1 MRHEGWRGGRP
12 RRTRRAGLVVLLV
25 AGAIGA
31 APGAPATGRHE
42 AAAGAGATAAGTGRL
57 RAAPGPTVPPDLVDR
72 YLARR
77 PSLGPVTVI
86 DVAGEPPDRMLLAT
100 TLQGAV
106 NRTQARIYLVGAR
119 PAAQDE
125 YWLDQY
131 EADGLITVHARVGL
145 DAALA
150 TFAPELPGYV
160 IADPAEPWTIDTAT
174 TAAGATGGV
183 VATPT
188 TLATVAAAGLAE
200 LDDQRGRWTDAASAY
215 EAAADE
221 YRSQLAYPG
230 VAIQQPDHHAP
241 RDLYVQQGIL
251 TVFTRPSLADFDR
264 VYDLIETLPSGNPV
278 YGYVSDTGDEEV
290 TAVVRL
296 ARTGRFLIPTDTTS
310 NLSFHLAVGGQARAR
325 PSATAPVVEPCRADR
340 VNVAIAM
347 SDGDNLVIP
356 EGYYPMA
363 NRWNSPRR
371 GELPVGWGIT
381 PATAVL
387 MPAIWDHYVAGT
399 APGDEL
405 VDIMGLGYGLPSLMP
420 GGGAA
425 FLAASM
431 RLRAALGVR
440 TTWSLDALITDPAAG
455 GWTAW
460 ARAAAATGAPP
471 EGILLNYA
479 RWPGPAWYRTV
490 GGIGVLSARRSS
502 YDDGPAEIAAQIQA
516 LVDGPA
522 EDRPLVAFFPA
533 TVWNASYDQLADAMA
548 PLADQGVRFLTPA
561 EAFACLPEAPP
572 IIPTTEPAST
582 PTTSAPV
589 PAGGAGPVAGRPTYV
604 G

>member
-1 MRHEGWRGGRP
+1 M
-12 RRTRRAGLVVLLV
+12 
-25 AGAIGA
+25 
-31 APGAPATGRHE
+31 
-42 AAAGAGATAAGTGRL
+42 
-57 RAAPGPTVPPDLVDR
+57 
-72 YLARR
+72 
-77 PSLGPVTVI
+77 
-86 DVAGEPPDRMLLAT
+86 
-100 TLQGAV
+100 
-106 NRTQARIYLVGAR
+106 
-119 PAAQDE
+119 
-125 YWLDQY
+125 
-131 EADGLITVHARVGL
+131 AD
-145 DAALA
+145 
-150 TFAPELPGYV
+150 
-160 IADPAEPWTIDTAT
+160 
-174 TAAGATGGV
+174 
-183 VATPT
+183 
-188 TLATVAAAGLAE
+188 
-200 LDDQRGRWTDAASAY
+200 
-215 EAAADE
+215 
-221 YRSQLAYPG
+221 
-230 VAIQQPDHHAP
+230 
-241 RDLYVQQGIL
+241 
-251 TVFTRPSLADFDR
+251 
-264 VYDLIETLPSGNPV
+264 
-278 YGYVSDTGDEEV
+278 
-290 TAVVRL
+290 
-296 ARTGRFLIPTDTTS
+296 
-310 NLSFHLAVGGQARAR
+310 
-325 PSATAPVVEPCRADR
+325 
-340 VNVAIAM
+340 
-347 SDGDNLVIP
+347 
-356 EGYYPMA
+356 
-363 NRWNSPRR
+363 RWNSPRR

-561 EAFACLPEAPP
+561 EAFACLPEPP
-572 IIPTTEPAST
+572 PTIPTTGPAPT

-589 PAGGAGPVAGRPTYV
+589 PAGGAGPVVDRPTYV